1 MIELSLLDLALFGV
15 GGGVGAAA
23 RFMVDGE
30 IRSRH
35 RGGFPWGT
43 VVVNVS
49 GSFLIGVFSTLVAT
63 LTPLGVPAEVA
74 HLVQYPLMVGLCG
87 GYTTFSTSTVESVR
101 LAQSGRLHLA
111 LGNTLG
117 TLVATVLA
125 AAAGIQVGIA
135 VGAAVGGLS
144 G

>member
-1 MIELSLLDLALFGV
+1 MTPVLELLVVAV

-23 RFMVDGE
+23 RFVVDGE

-43 VVVNVS
+43 VVVNVT
-49 GSFLIGVFSTLVAT
+49 GSFLIGVVAG
-63 LTPLGVPAEVA
+63 LLRAFVPYGPDADVA
-74 HLVQYPLMVGLCG
+74 HALQLSLMVGLCG

-101 LAQSGRLHLA
+101 LAQSGRLRLA
-111 LGNTLG
+111 LANTLG

-125 AAAGIQVGIA
+125 AATGFAA
-135 VGAAVGGLS
+135 GAAVGGLS